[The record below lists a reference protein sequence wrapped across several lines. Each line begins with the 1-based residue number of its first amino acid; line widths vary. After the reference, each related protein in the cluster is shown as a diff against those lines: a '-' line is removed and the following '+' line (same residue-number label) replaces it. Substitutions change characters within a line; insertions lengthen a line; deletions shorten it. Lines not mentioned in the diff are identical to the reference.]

1 MAEPPRARGS
11 FARRAA
17 SSDSLELD
25 RAPASPRPLAFAR
38 VRSRARRR
46 RRGVR
51 RIPRSS
57 ADRVPHTATTPA
69 RDRVESRRIMSAFPI
84 VVPERAPTTVHVAKA
99 NAADVAERA
108 RTTETTTHASF
119 PSSRPGRGPA
129 ELEDEREHEGEDEAF
144 TRKRGAFAKDCA
156 W

>member
-1 MAEPPRARGS
+1 
-11 FARRAA
+11 
-17 SSDSLELD
+17 
-25 RAPASPRPLAFAR
+25 
-38 VRSRARRR
+38 
-46 RRGVR
+46 
-51 RIPRSS
+51 
-57 ADRVPHTATTPA
+57 
-69 RDRVESRRIMSAFPI
+69 MSAFPI
-84 VVPERAPTTVHVAKA
+84 VVPERAPTSAAFAFATCTV
-99 NAADVAERA
+99 VAERA

>member
-1 MAEPPRARGS
+1 
-11 FARRAA
+11 
-17 SSDSLELD
+17 
-25 RAPASPRPLAFAR
+25 
-38 VRSRARRR
+38 
-46 RRGVR
+46 
-51 RIPRSS
+51 
-57 ADRVPHTATTPA
+57 
-69 RDRVESRRIMSAFPI
+69 MSAFPI
-84 VVPERAPTTVHVAKA
+84 VVPERAPTTVHGAKA